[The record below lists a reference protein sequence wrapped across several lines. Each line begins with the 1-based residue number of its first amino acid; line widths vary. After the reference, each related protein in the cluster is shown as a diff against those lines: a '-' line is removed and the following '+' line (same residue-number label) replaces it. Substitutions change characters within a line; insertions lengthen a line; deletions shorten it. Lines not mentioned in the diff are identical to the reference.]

1 MYVRSCRRS
10 WVATSALSAQGLT
23 GTGLERATWS
33 RVSCRQAL
41 GSVAVQ
47 GGANAG
53 GPVAQAAEQLEQASH
68 DDAAPDKQRRIRDE
82 LARALDGVVLEPD
95 DELVLAA
102 RALLDRAGGKFAVD
116 ARESQGVQVGDHNSM
131 TLNFGSTPSR

>member
-1 MYVRSCRRS
+1 MLEDLLDVIAAGLAAGAAAGAKDTASLAVKDVYASLVDGMRRRF
-10 WVATSALSAQGLT
+10 G
-23 GTGLERATWS
+23 
-33 RVSCRQAL
+33 
-41 GSVAVQ
+41 
-47 GGANAG
+47 
-53 GPVAQAAEQLEQASH
+53 AQAAEQLEQASH

-102 RALLDRAGGKFAVD
+102 RTLLDRVGGKFAVD

-131 TLNFGSTPSR
+131 TLNFGSNPSR